1 MRGAVWTAL
10 LTVSAVKTRHA
21 CYSTADAF
29 ITAMVQ
35 LVGRYRPAKRK
46 TSLIGAN
53 VCVNDATLKGIEG
66 NLPCSVDVA
75 AGGAGLPATS
85 SNEEASHV

>member
-35 LVGRYRPAKRK
+35 LVGRYRPAKHK
-46 TSLIGAN
+46 PSLNAAD
-53 VCVNDATLKGIEG
+53 VPPHDATSKDAEG
-66 NLPCSVDVA
+66 MPQCSVDVA
-75 AGGAGLPATS
+75 PGSAGLPATS
-85 SNEEASHV
+85 GSEEASYM